1 MLQNCGILGVKN
13 VYFLLVCIFSSL
25 FTVCAV
31 SLLGLAF
38 FHFIQHD
45 DNVLLFMVDYGVF
58 FRAMN
63 SLDISDGACPVW
75 FRLNAFLE
83 DSLGIFFVAIH
94 VFEFTFKFTHDQKLL
109 GVVLDFE
116 WVGGVVGEILR
127 SDFVK
132 AEGRQPT
139 EV

>member
-1 MLQNCGILGVKN
+1 MLQDCGVLGIKN
-13 VYFLLVCIFSSL
+13 VDLLLVCILSSL
-25 FTVCAV
+25 FTVCAL

-45 DNVLLFMVDYGVF
+45 DNILLFMVDYGVF

-63 SLDISDGACPVW
+63 SLDISDGACPVR
-75 FRLNAFLE
+75 FRLYTFLK
-83 DSLGIFFVAIH
+83 DSLRILFVAIH

-109 GVVLDFE
+109 SVVLDFE
-116 WVGGVVGEILR
+116 GIGGIVSEILR
-127 SDFVK
+127 SDFAK
-132 AEGRQPT
+132 TEGRQPT

>member
-1 MLQNCGILGVKN
+1 MLQNCGVLGVKN
-13 VYFLLVCIFSSL
+13 VDLLLVCILSSL
-25 FTVCAV
+25 FTVCAL

-45 DNVLLFMVDYGVF
+45 DYVLLFMVDHGVF

-75 FRLNAFLE
+75 FRLDAFLE
-83 DSLGIFFVAIH
+83 DSLGILFVAIH
-94 VFEFTFKFTHDQKLL
+94 VFEFTFKFTHYQKLF
-109 GVVLDFE
+109 GVVLHFE
-116 WVGGVVGEILR
+116 RVGGVVGEILR
-127 SDFVK
+127 SDFAK